1 MRALRDDFPI
11 LKGQINHQP
20 LIYLDNAAT
29 MQMPLPV
36 QDRMRKFYL
45 EENANVHRGIHTLS
59 ERATESYEHARKTAA
74 KFLHVEDPD
83 EIIFTS
89 GTTDAINIVAEMADQ
104 FLHPGDEIL
113 VTEMEHHG
121 NYIPWMKLS
130 ERMNLHLKIVPVREN
145 GQLNFE
151 QFHEMVS
158 EKTRFAAFTQLS
170 NVTGIETPVA
180 QMITYIRAH
189 SPALVLVDGAQ
200 GIVHCPTDL
209 SVLQPDFYCFSG
221 HKLGGPTG
229 TGVLYMKR
237 KWMEQFAPVRFGGGT
252 VRAVYK
258 DRIELL
264 QGPSVFEPGTP
275 NYAGVIGLEAAL
287 QYWTEQEGHMS
298 AEKVCMRILE
308 QGLREIPEIHVLGE
322 TEDRKGSLSFCVDG
336 MHAFDF
342 CRFLDQYGIAARS
355 GHHCAMIYLQA
366 LGTEHAVR
374 FSVAP
379 YNTTEEMKRVIEV
392 CGQIIQLVKE
402 PKKMGRKR
410 RSSL

>member
-1 MRALRDDFPI
+1 MRTLRDDFPI
-11 LKGQINHQP
+11 LTEQINHKP

-36 QDRMRKFYL
+36 QDRLRRFYL

-59 ERATESYEHARKTAA
+59 ERVTESYEHARKTIAD
-74 KFLHVEDPD
+74 FLRVEDPD

-89 GTTDAINIVAEMADQ
+89 GTTDAINIVAEMAGQ
-104 FLHPGDEIL
+104 FLRPGDEIL

-121 NYIPWMKLS
+121 NYIPWLKLAERMKLQL
-130 ERMNLHLKIVPVREN
+130 RIVPVREN
-145 GQLNFE
+145 GQLNME
-151 QFHEMVS
+151 QFQTMVG

-189 SPALVLVDGAQ
+189 SQALVLVDGAQ

-209 SVLQPDFYCFSG
+209 SILQPDFYCFSG
-221 HKLGGPTG
+221 HKLGAPTG

-237 KWMEQFAPVRFGGGT
+237 RWMEQFAPVRFGGGT
-252 VRAVYK
+252 VSAVYK
-258 DRIELL
+258 DRIEYLN
-264 QGPSVFEPGTP
+264 GPAVFEPGTP
-275 NYAGVIGLEAAL
+275 NYAGVIGLETAL
-287 QYWTEQEGHMS
+287 QYWMGQEGHMCT
-298 AEKVCMRILE
+298 EENCMRILE
-308 QGLREIPEIHVLGE
+308 QGLSKIPEIHVLGE
-322 TEDRKGSLSFCVDG
+322 TDNRKGSISFLVDG

-355 GHHCAMIYLQA
+355 GHHCAMPYLQA

-379 YNTTEEMKRVIEV
+379 YNTEDEMKRVVEV
-392 CGQIIQLVKE
+392 CKQIIRLVKE
-402 PKKMGRKR
+402 SKETGRKR
-410 RSSL
+410 RNSL